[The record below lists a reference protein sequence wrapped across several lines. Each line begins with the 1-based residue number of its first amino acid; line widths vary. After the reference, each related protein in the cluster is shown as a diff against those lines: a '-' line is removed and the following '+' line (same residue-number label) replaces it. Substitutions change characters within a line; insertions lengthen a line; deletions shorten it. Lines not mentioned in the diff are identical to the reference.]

1 MIKPLEY
8 QHKAVTELVEK
19 TIKLLE
25 GPGDRRRLVFK
36 APTGSGKTVM
46 ASEMLDQLVTELEE
60 SPQTTVKEVALI
72 WIAPNKL
79 HEQSYMKMKNFFTET
94 RVLQPV
100 MYDELDKSADGY
112 IQPSQVLFVN
122 WESINKDKNIMVRDN
137 EACTSL
143 YDICQRTKE
152 KGLPIIV
159 VIDEEHMYTGQA
171 ATKSRKVLDRILP
184 KVEIR
189 ISATPI
195 TNGEYMVSVARED
208 VIKEQMIKQGI
219 ILNPDIQIVND
230 GRNLTEQLIDH
241 AIARR
246 EELAKAYLKVGS
258 KVNPLLLIQLPND
271 SSVNMSADDTTIAN
285 EVKTILDV
293 KYGITTDNE
302 KLAVWLS
309 NEKKNLEGIE
319 KPDSMTEVLL
329 FKQAIALGW
338 DCPRAAVL
346 LIFRKMN
353 SCQFGMQTVGRILR
367 MPEHKHY
374 TEHLLNIGYVYT
386 DLAKDM
392 IEIVQEDV
400 NYINQ
405 EIEAKRRKDL
415 RNISLASYYSERLS
429 SDRNRLG
436 PDFDKVLYESLDK
449 LIAESS
455 QKELEFDPFEE

>member
-25 GPGDRRRLVFK
+25 SPGDRRRLVFK

-137 EACTSL
+137 EACASL

-159 VIDEEHMYTGQA
+159 VIDEEHMYTGKSAIQ
-171 ATKSRKVLDRILP
+171 SRKVLDRILP

-219 ILNPDIQIVND
+219 VLNPDIQIVND
-230 GRNLTEQLIDH
+230 GRNLTEQLVDH

-246 EELAKAYLKVGS
+246 EELAEAYRKVGS
-258 KVNPLLLIQLPND
+258 NVNPLLLIQLPND
-271 SSVNMSADDTTIAN
+271 SSVNMSADDNTIAA
-285 EVKTILDV
+285 EVKTILEV

-309 NEKKNLEGIE
+309 NEKKNLDGIE
-319 KPDSMTEVLL
+319 KQDSMTEVLL

-374 TEHLLNIGYVYT
+374 TEPLLNKGYVYT

-405 EIEAKRRKDL
+405 EIEAKRKKDL
-415 RNISLASYYSERLS
+415 RNITLSSYYSERLS

-436 PDFDKVLYESLDK
+436 PDFDKVLYESLDT

-455 QKELEFDPFEE
+455 QMELEFDPFEE